1 MKENKIET
9 KSIVFNSDTYM
20 KGGSWL
26 KLLGHSDS
34 LYVWATR
41 TITNHTSIRKYHL
54 KFFPKEN
61 FNCLYETY
69 PIELRH
75 HILHKCRRYN
85 NYWNLDRVSLSYFV
99 AFLEYN
105 PRAFPL

>member
-34 LYVWATR
+34 LYV
-41 TITNHTSIRKYHL
+41 
-54 KFFPKEN
+54 
-61 FNCLYETY
+61 
-69 PIELRH
+69 
-75 HILHKCRRYN
+75 
-85 NYWNLDRVSLSYFV
+85 
-99 AFLEYN
+99 
-105 PRAFPL
+105 